1 MHLTVKKRL
10 ELLMSTDEKIQKKI
24 LVFDPRRPNFG
35 FRHMQQMFPVDFDD
49 EIKGVPTVAWNGHLD
64 HMKFAIKIIPLE
76 SKYEADVHPS
86 RLEGRY
92 LQELTKLVKSW
103 HTPHITY
110 YFTEFEVPNNV
121 KALTCF
127 PLKEYRHELYKK
139 STILV
144 TEFVS
149 GGSLEEW
156 IQTDE
161 TAVIADGQ
169 WKYILFSVIWTLFV
183 VQDKYRL
190 VHADLHFGNV
200 LVDTSLSQQEKGFLE
215 YRLLVDGKERT
226 FHVPTVGLRTT
237 IIDWEFAHAH
247 KGLDGIYPNRFG
259 AKEDNIPSYF
269 NPVYD
274 LHCFCASLLDMN
286 IPTSVKEFILSV
298 YPPELIPA
306 PAARKHRSFG
316 GSSEDSGDSSCSG
329 DSGVEEDEDFSL
341 HSDEL
346 DGSQTN
352 GRSASSDNCYWRTD
366 ETMETTMGSDDG
378 LSDMAVDEL
387 AGSASEEEDENP
399 DGSQIRTE
407 YLLGER
413 LLNGTEDKFVGLPT
427 PYSLLHHPYFDE
439 YIARPS
445 PSRRAAATFT
455 WTTRY
460 DPALDSSKPKGAKE
474 GKEGR
479 REKRGKSTREKV
491 EDVKILAQETKK
503 GQETKGQAN
512 KVPLQVNEGKKLLQD
527 GARPAAAKTLDGAKP
542 KEKAKPALK
551 RKAGDNEEHDSPA
564 ADSAAM
570 PVPQPLKHGGTL
582 STKRVPVLRVG
593 PTPPKGHTKSKH

>member
-64 HMKFAIKIIPLE
+64 NMKFAIKIIPLE

-92 LQELTKLVKSW
+92 LRELTKLVKSW

-110 YFTEFEVPNNV
+110 YFTEFEVLNNV

-127 PLKEYRHELYKK
+127 PLKEYRHELYRK

-215 YRLLVDGKERT
+215 YRLLVDGKERV
-226 FHVPTVGLRTT
+226 FNVPTVGLRTT

-247 KGLDGIYPNRFG
+247 KGLEGIYPNRFG

-286 IPTSVKEFILSV
+286 IPTSVKDFILSV

-306 PAARKHRSFG
+306 PADRKHRSFG
-316 GSSEDSGDSSCSG
+316 GSSEDSGHSSCSE

-346 DGSQTN
+346 EDSQNDGTA
-352 GRSASSDNCYWRTD
+352 RSMSSNDCYWRTD
-366 ETMETTMGSDDG
+366 ETMETTVLSDEG
-378 LSDMAVDEL
+378 LSEMALDDEVP
-387 AGSASEEEDENP
+387 DENP

-407 YLLGER
+407 FLLGER
-413 LLNGTEDKFVGLPT
+413 LLNGTEDKFIGLPT
-427 PYSLLHHPYFDE
+427 PYSLLHHPYFEE
-439 YIARPS
+439 YLARP
-445 PSRRAAATFT
+445 PSGRRPAATFT
-455 WTTRY
+455 WNTRY
-460 DPALDSSKPKGAKE
+460 DAALDATKPKEGKEGKEAKE
-474 GKEGR
+474 GKEGK
-479 REKRGKSTREKV
+479 REKRGKVAGEKGK
-491 EDVKILAQETKK
+491 EGISPAQEMKKTKEINK
-503 GQETKGQAN
+503 GRDTKVQEAN
-512 KVPLQVNEGKKLLQD
+512 DHELHTD
-527 GARPAAAKTLDGAKP
+527 GKP
-542 KEKAKPALK
+542 KEKPKPALK
-551 RKAGDNEEHDSPA
+551 RKAGDNGEHKPSM
-564 ADSAAM
+564 ADSTTM
-570 PVPQPLKHGGTL
+570 PVPQPRQVNGAPLA
-582 STKRVPVLRVG
+582 KRVPVLRTG
-593 PTPPKGHTKSKH
+593 PTPPKGRVRSRH